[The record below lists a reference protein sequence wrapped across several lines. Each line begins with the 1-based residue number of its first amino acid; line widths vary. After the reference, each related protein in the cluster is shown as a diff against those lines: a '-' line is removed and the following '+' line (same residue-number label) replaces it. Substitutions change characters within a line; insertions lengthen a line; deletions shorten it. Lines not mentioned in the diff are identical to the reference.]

1 AGTAER
7 KMGWDIPLDLDAPP
21 KWLDLT
27 WEVQMPSDSSHPVLT
42 IYHRFTLNFILTQQG
57 HVFSMD
63 QANTFYDP

>member
-7 KMGWDIPLDLDAPP
+7 KMGWDIPLDLDTPP

-27 WEVQMPSDSSHPVLT
+27 WEVKMPPDSSHPVLT

-57 HVFSMD
+57 QVFSMD